1 MFVDNKETRRIKS
14 YFIVELKLKYEFGQ
28 NLFVAARSHEL
39 IHFITSNYSSY
50 IKSVGFAPFFSR
62 LDCSYFEKKNA
73 QNKNFNRQI
82 IVKEEKSVEILCQ
95 PRSSNCFIVVVH
107 QSESK

>member
-50 IKSVGFAPFFSR
+50 IKSVGFAPFFLGWIVR
-62 LDCSYFEKKNA
+62 TLKK
-73 QNKNFNRQI
+73 KMP
-82 IVKEEKSVEILCQ
+82 KTKILTD
-95 PRSSNCFIVVVH
+95 
-107 QSESK
+107 K